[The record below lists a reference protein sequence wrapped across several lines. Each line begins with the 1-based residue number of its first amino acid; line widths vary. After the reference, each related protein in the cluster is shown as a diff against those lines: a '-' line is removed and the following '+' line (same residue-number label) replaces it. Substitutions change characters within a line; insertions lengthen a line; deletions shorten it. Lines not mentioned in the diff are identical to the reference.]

1 MKYILT
7 FLCALALNGAS
18 AQFSFQNI
26 NLLSNFDDPTVPAEP
41 VYGIRYQ
48 SCWG

>member
-26 NLLSNFDDPTVPAEP
+26 NLLR
-41 VYGIRYQ
+41 G
-48 SCWG
+48 